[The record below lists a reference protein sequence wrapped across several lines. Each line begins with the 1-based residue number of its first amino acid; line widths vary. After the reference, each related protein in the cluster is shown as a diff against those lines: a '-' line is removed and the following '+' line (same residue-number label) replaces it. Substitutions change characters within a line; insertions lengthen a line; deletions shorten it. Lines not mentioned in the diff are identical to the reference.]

1 MLEATII
8 KQTALKYLFSDLEVS
23 PDHYHLFEVIGTT
36 CYENDE
42 CMVNIS
48 IVGLVGEYWNVFV
61 DSTTGDVLPCC
72 EFNTDCKD
80 LKESHQYSHLPD
92 YLNQL
97 LDQLTA
103 EDVIKQM
110 KRR

>member
-1 MLEATII
+1 MSEVTTIEQI
-8 KQTALKYLFSDLEVS
+8 ALDYLFSELEIL
-23 PDHYHLFEVIGTT
+23 PDHHHLFEVVGTT
-36 CYENDE
+36 CFENNE
-42 CMVNIS
+42 CMVNVS

-61 DSTTGDVLPCC
+61 DSNTGEVLPGC
-72 EFNTDCKD
+72 EFSTDCKD
-80 LKESHQYSHLPD
+80 LRESHQYSHLPD